1 MSLKRIFSVS
11 VLIIMLFVSKVH
23 AEKWK
28 SLNFTN
34 DIETGLAQLE
44 KHCVIYEIES
54 ADVLWSNNLNSI
66 DDIKPGSVIYLPTD
80 QAEMVAIWQHQGAW
94 KPTALVPVTSA
105 AAANK
110 VKTPKKNNNSKS
122 PARAIQQMAAQQKN
136 NPPQISPAN
145 AIQDAVLSA
154 NNNKKKEPEIKG
166 LMDSVIISEADG
178 KKVKGPVRL
187 VLSGDKVEL
196 IQMPQNFVKTPS
208 LDDLHAP
215 FGTPRDYLPKYTPLP
230 KIKNNRNT
238 QTPAQNNLNG
248 KMLWPVVG
256 KISSP
261 FGCWRGNHKH
271 AGIDI
276 PMPAGT
282 PIRAARSGVVEITGN
297 NSTMGFRGYGNFVMV
312 DHGGG
317 MKTFYAH
324 CQSVAV
330 SKGQKVMQGQI
341 VGYVGSTGR
350 STANHLHFEVRVN
363 NSKVDPVPY
372 LAGNVSLANK

>member
-1 MSLKRIFSVS
+1 MSIL
-11 VLIIMLFVSKVH
+11 LGLLLTSKLH
-23 AEKWK
+23 AEKWNC
-28 SLNFTN
+28 LEFNQN
-34 DIETGLAQLE
+34 IEIGLAALE
-44 KHCVIYEIES
+44 KHCVIYGIDS
-54 ADVLWSNNLNSI
+54 ADVLWSNNLSI
-66 DDIKPGSVIYLPTD
+66 DDVKPGTVIFLPTN

-94 KPTALVPVTSA
+94 KPTALVPITSA

-110 VKTPKKNNNSKS
+110 VKTPKKNNNS

-136 NPPQISPAN
+136 NPDKTSPKN
-145 AIQDAVLSA
+145 AIQDTILTA
-154 NNNKKKEPEIKG
+154 NKTPKTQPEIKG

-178 KKVKGPVRL
+178 EKIKGPLRL
-187 VLSGDKVEL
+187 VLSGDKVQL
-196 IQMPQNFVKTPS
+196 IQMPENFVKTPS
-208 LDDLHAP
+208 IEDLHAS
-215 FGTPRDYLPKYTPLP
+215 FGTPRDYLPKYTPFP
-230 KIKNNRNT
+230 KNNRNT
-238 QTPAQNNLNG
+238 QQQIPAQNNLNG

-261 FGCWRGNHKH
+261 FGCWRGTHKH

-297 NSTMGFRGYGNFVMV
+297 NSTMGFRGYGNFVML

-317 MKTFYAH
+317 LKTFYAH

-363 NSKVDPVPY
+363 NSKVNPVPY
-372 LAGNVSLANK
+372 LADNVSLANK